1 MELLRRRDRGAG
13 CAVLILMLAGCRGET
28 PSAPST
34 LVDGTPARPSPVVLE
49 GVDDPSVAT
58 LVRVTPVDSDAA
70 GSTASCIAAIGVPA
84 GGTIVERIGVS
95 GRSVTYLDSGRRTA
109 HACDAST
116 GSPRRTTWCA
126 HAFGRL
132 ESGRLRDP
140 RLSLSCRSDSGRP
153 VGFAWIQ
160 PDAAT
165 AYVVV
170 RHSGY
175 AEVYSTT
182 GDAPVRVTTADADL
196 TSSRATLA
204 ISEHAKDGR
213 RLHSRDLEAHVAG

>member
-1 MELLRRRDRGAG
+1 MELLRRRGRGAG
-13 CAVLILMLAGCRGET
+13 CAVLILMLAGCRGEA
-28 PSAPST
+28 PAPST
-34 LVDGTPARPSPVVLE
+34 LVDGSPARPPPVVLE
-49 GVDDPSVAT
+49 GVDGPSVAT
-58 LVRVTPVDSDAA
+58 LVRVTPVDSTV
-70 GSTASCIAAIGVPA
+70 GSTPASCIAAIGKSA
-84 GGTIVERIGVS
+84 GGTVVERVGVS
-95 GRSVTYLDSGRRTA
+95 GRSVTYIGRGLRTA

-140 RLSLSCRSDSGRP
+140 RLSLSCRSDSGSP

-175 AEVYSTT
+175 AEVYPTT

-213 RLHSRDLEAHVAG
+213 RLYSRDLEAHVAG